1 METQTAA
8 ATPVEAMQPPNQTIE
23 RVVAAYFSAL
33 REIDIERLLELFDE
47 DAVSWDPVGSPP
59 MRVRD
64 KSNNY
69 FRALSTIFS
78 KMALREEEVFV
89 AGSEAAVRWTGVAI
103 LRTNPREV
111 DFEGISVFEIN
122 EQGRIQSVRS
132 YWDKATL
139 MARL

>member
-8 ATPVEAMQPPNQTIE
+8 ATPVEAMQPPNQTLE

-33 REIDIERLLELFDE
+33 RE
-47 DAVSWDPVGSPP
+47 
-59 MRVRD
+59 
-64 KSNNY
+64 SNTY

>member
-8 ATPVEAMQPPNQTIE
+8 ATPVEAMQPPNHTIE

-33 REIDIERLLELFDE
+33 REMDIERLLELFDE

-89 AGSEAAVRWTGVAI
+89 AGSEAAVRWPGVAI

-122 EQGRIQSVRS
+122 AHGRIQSVRS
-132 YWDKATL
+132 YWDKAPM